1 MKKIVVLDLDG
12 TVWRSVAWSID
23 LFFKKLAQHGVA
35 ITPALRQAVAEK
47 WGIHFSELRDE
58 FFPQLSH
65 ETVYGIYDSMRSIV
79 EIVPFC
85 GASHALATMRSRGAD
100 LYALTSRPRLH
111 TRALLNGFGLMRH
124 FTRTLCVEDVGWEN
138 AKPSS
143 HGLELIL
150 EPLEKTLGLSRTDA
164 VYVGDGLVA
173 DRLCA
178 DEAGVDFIAVHE
190 ENVVTRERWRASG
203 VRDEDILGS
212 IRELPARLGIE

>member
-1 MKKIVVLDLDG
+1 MKKIVVFDLDG

-47 WGIHFSELRDE
+47 WGIHFAELREE
-58 FFPQLSH
+58 FFPQLAN
-65 ETVYGIYDSMRSIV
+65 ETVYGIYDSLRPIV

-85 GASHALATMRSRGAD
+85 GAAHALATMRSRGAD

-111 TRALLNGFGLMRH
+111 TRELLNRFGLMRY
-124 FTRTLCVEDVGWEN
+124 FARILCVEDVGWEN

-143 HGLELIL
+143 YGLELIL
-150 EPLEKTLGLSRTDA
+150 GPLERILGLSRNDA
-164 VYVGDGLVA
+164 VYVGDGLIA

-178 DEAGVDFIAVHE
+178 AEAGVDFIAVHE

-212 IRELPARLGIE
+212 IRALPARLGIE